1 MEHLDYMAIALEE
14 AQKAYSKNEVPI
26 GAIIV
31 KDGEIIARAHNLR
44 VETEKSTAHA
54 EILAIERANDVLE
67 SWRLDSC
74 TMYVT
79 IEPCPMCAG
88 AIIQSRISEVY
99 YGAMDIKAG
108 SHRSIVN
115 LFDKTFN
122 HKVKITGGLM
132 EEECGEII
140 KRFFHDLRKK

>member
-1 MEHLDYMAIALEE
+1 MNHTEYMSIALEE
-14 AQKAYSKNEVPI
+14 AQKAYSKKEVPI

-31 KDGEIIARAHNLR
+31 KDGEVIARAHNLR

-54 EILAIERANDVLE
+54 EIIAIEKANEILG

-88 AIIQSRISEVY
+88 AIIQSRISEVF
-99 YGAMDIKAG
+99 YGATDLKAG
-108 SHRSIVN
+108 SHTSVVN
-115 LFDKTFN
+115 LFDKSYN
-122 HKVKITGGLM
+122 HKVKISGGLL
-132 EEECGEII
+132 EKECGEIMS
-140 KRFFHDLRKK
+140 KFFQDLRKK